1 MPPEDL
7 FSRLASS
14 AGRDQMPPQG
24 LGATKCQWTT
34 LTTGDLSTAR
44 RVISDAVVR
53 LCQGEREPTNG
64 LP

>member
-1 MPPEDL
+1 MPPQDL
-7 FSRLASS
+7 FSQLASI

-24 LGATKCQWTT
+24 LGATKCQWTA
-34 LTTGDLSTAR
+34 LTTEDLSTAR
-44 RVISDAVVR
+44 RVISDGVVR